1 MSHNLNVKE
10 RINKLIQEIIGDRA
24 IEISDDFD
32 LVEDLGID
40 SIEMM
45 ELLVKIENIFD
56 VCIPDEKMDTDELRT
71 YENLVEI
78 ITSLVEK

>member
-1 MSHNLNVKE
+1 M
-10 RINKLIQEIIGDRA
+10 IQEIIGDRA